1 MRIIEMNA
9 TFGKLDGAT
18 LRLKPGMNE
27 IIAPNEWGKSTW
39 CAFLIAMLYGV
50 DTKER
55 SGKETL
61 ADKEHYAPWSG
72 KPMEGTLRLE
82 FEGRDITI
90 ARRSKGRVPL
100 GDFCAIE
107 THTGLPVRE
116 LTAANCG
123 QTLLGVER
131 SVFRRSGFIRF
142 GEMPVTQDEALRRR
156 LNALV
161 TTADESGE
169 ADRLAVKLKEL
180 KNKVRYNKTGMI
192 PQQLDRIRELETQLR
207 DREAMERKLDTL
219 EQEEVRTRQALL
231 DLENHKRWLS
241 YEEARQDADQVERAR
256 QAVTDASQRLADQR
270 ESCSTLPRRPEL
282 EARLRQE
289 RPELPPLPKPERLA
303 AGAIAALIATVILFF
318 LEQPVAAVITGL
330 LALAGAVTAVLALR
344 RRKALIADYEEE
356 DEAYLRVVRQLGQW
370 DDLERCRE
378 DLVKAREH
386 LTALE
391 NMART
396 AEAPDV
402 DDKLTLNEAETAQ
415 ALTRGREQL
424 RQIQMELGQC
434 QGRMEHLPEA
444 RALEQQLAEC
454 KARLQE
460 LELTYTAL
468 GYAQKALEEATEEL
482 QRRFAPRITHRAQ
495 EFLTRLTDGRY
506 EQLQLS
512 QELSLRAAA
521 SDEVTTRGSR
531 WRSDGTVDQ
540 MYLALR
546 LAVWEE
552 LMPHGPL
559 VLDDALVRFDEK
571 RYHAAMELLK
581 ELAQHR
587 QVIVFS
593 CR

>member
-1 MRIIEMNA
+1 MNA

-27 IIAPNEWGKSTW
+27 ITAPNEWGKSTW

-50 DTKER
+50 DTRER

-72 KPMEGTLRLE
+72 KPMEGTLRVE

-90 ARRSKGRVPL
+90 ARRTKGKIPL

-169 ADRLAVKLKEL
+169 ADRLAGKLKEL
-180 KNKVRYNKTGMI
+180 KNKVRYNKTGLI
-192 PQQLDRIRELETQLR
+192 PYQQERIRDLETQLR
-207 DREAMERKLDTL
+207 DREAMERKRERL
-219 EQEEVRTRQALL
+219 EQEEVRARQALL
-231 DLENHKRWLS
+231 DLENHKRWLAFR
-241 YEEARQDADQVERAR
+241 EARQDADQVARAK
-256 QAVTDASQRLADQR
+256 QAVTEAGQRLAQQR
-270 ESCSTLPRRPEL
+270 ESCATLPRRPEL
-282 EARLRQE
+282 EARLQQE
-289 RPELPPLPKPERLA
+289 RPELPPLPKPKGLA
-303 AGAIAALIATVILFF
+303 IGALLALLATVILLL
-318 LEQPVAAVITGL
+318 LEQPVAAVITGV
-330 LALAGAVTAVLALR
+330 LALAASVTAVLALR
-344 RRKALIADYEEE
+344 KRKALIADYEEE
-356 DEAYLRVVRQLGQW
+356 DEAYLRLVRQLGQW
-370 DDLERCRE
+370 DELERCRE

-391 NMART
+391 AMART
-396 AEAPDV
+396 APAPDV
-402 DDKLTLNEAETAQ
+402 EDKLDLDPEETAQ

-424 RQIQMELGQC
+424 RQIQMEVGQC
-434 QGRMEHLPEA
+434 RGRMEHLPEA

-506 EQLQLS
+506 GQLQLS
-512 QELSLRAAA
+512 QELSLRTAA
-521 SDEVTTRGSR
+521 SDELTARSTR
-531 WRSDGTVDQ
+531 WRSDGTADQ
-540 MYLALR
+540 IYLALR

-552 LMPHGPL
+552 LMPQGPL
-559 VLDDALVRFDEK
+559 VLDDALVRFDD
-571 RYHAAMELLK
+571 RRCTAAMELLK
-581 ELAQHR
+581 ELARHR